1 MSTTKMATRQVKSS
15 NSANILMCKQWWKV
29 CWMYGDQEKYYR
41 QLYGKRKLNT
51 INSEFL
57 NFDKMDSKRSG
68 AQITELTDEFFDSNY
83 GSQIDP
89 APDES
94 NAETK
99 AWFGV
104 ESEPIYGF
112 ESTWQ
117 KDQRRQPI
125 RQSFDDLNN
134 ILDENLNTDA
144 IKTMLQNGLPQE
156 PKTELLDSKELVHRN
171 GEVLGKT
178 SKTVCKT
185 KKGAIVTEETEICTD
200 GKTTANLRFQRSSV
214 KTGPNKV
221 KEVLQPV
228 KENTVLDECPR
239 RKCVGDRLT
248 TTTRTLVT
256 VSQTSTTSCNEP
268 VCRNCVVSPTGSS
281 PPPLHEQAASPPPP
295 APPSPRASPPAPT
308 THPALPSPQPSHSGS
323 SAPSQ
328 CNSPHPYSYPNFR
341 RSQPPP
347 GQAFPEYNLLHSHS
361 VSQLHQPGQ
370 SYRSPQSPQS
380 AMSLSPHPA
389 PQGKLRGLLE
399 HAERLMKPGD
409 PHRHS
414 QSDDDSGCALEEYT
428 WVPPGLRPEQV
439 HLYFSALPEDK
450 VPYVNSVG
458 ERHRLKQLLQQ
469 LPPQDNEVRYC
480 HALSDEERKE
490 LRLFSAQRKREAL
503 GRGQARQLHAP
514 APCERCEETMSAG
527 DMCVTAARAGP
538 AARWHPGCFVCT
550 SCQELLVDLVY
561 FWRDGR
567 LYCGR
572 HHAETLKPRCSACD
586 EIILADECTEAEG
599 RAWHMKHFAC
609 AECARQLGGQRYI
622 MREAR
627 PYCLPCFDG
636 RFAEYCDACGE
647 PVGVDQGQMSHEG
660 QHWHATE
667 RCFACHTCR
676 ASLLGRP
683 FLPRRGAIYCSIA
696 CSRGEPPTPSD
707 SSGPGPRPPRVPRPR
722 RAPSPS
728 LRSPNSPRASPQRE
742 TSPPPDADSEPS
754 ASLAPDS
761 PAPQPPPPPHAC
773 LSLDRALADLRLEQ
787 SITEQNQIQPTP
799 TSEENEERADWR
811 PPPPVEAQALVA
823 QGHASSM
830 PELTGGERRRARGGR
845 TVRFCGDDNRAFEPD
860 EPARRERAREEDASS
875 YCSTC
880 SSSSSSTES
889 YSLPTRRA
897 YGGVRISYVPNDAVA
912 CARRERR
919 RKSAGQD
926 KNCIIS

>member
-1 MSTTKMATRQVKSS
+1 MSTTATRQVKSS

-29 CWMYGDQEKYYR
+29 CWMHGDQEKYYR

-51 INSEFL
+51 IHSEFL
-57 NFDKMDSKRSG
+57 NFDQTDSRRTG
-68 AQITELTDEFFDSNY
+68 AHVTELTDQFFENNY
-83 GSQIDP
+83 RSHIDP
-89 APDES
+89 APDEDGADGGRT
-94 NAETK
+94 N
-99 AWFGV
+99 FGV

-112 ESTWQ
+112 ESAWQ

-125 RQSFDDLNN
+125 RHNYDDIKD
-134 ILDENLNTDA
+134 ILDEELDTNTVA
-144 IKTMLQNGLPQE
+144 TMLHNGLPPE
-156 PKTELLDSKELVHRN
+156 PKTEQLDSKEQIHRN
-171 GEVLGKT
+171 GEALGKT
-178 SKTVCKT
+178 SRTVCKT
-185 KKGAIVTEETEICTD
+185 KRGAVVTEEAEICAD
-200 GKTTANLRFQRSSV
+200 GRSTANLKFQRPTARS
-214 KTGPNKV
+214 GHKV
-221 KEVLQPV
+221 KEVLQSLNED
-228 KENTVLDECPR
+228 KVLDECSR
-239 RKCVGDRLT
+239 KKCVGDTLT
-248 TTTRTLVT
+248 TNTRTVVT

-281 PPPLHEQAASPPPP
+281 PPPLHEQTTSPPPP
-295 APPSPRASPPAPT
+295 APSSPVTSPRHLPS
-308 THPALPSPQPSHSGS
+308 LPSPQPSHSGS
-323 SAPSQ
+323 SVPSQ
-328 CNSPHPYSYPNFR
+328 SNSPHPYSYPNYR

-347 GQAFPEYNLLHSHS
+347 GQNFPEYNLLHSHS
-361 VSQLHQPGQ
+361 VSQLNQPGQ
-370 SYRSPQSPQS
+370 SYQSPQSPQS
-380 AMSLSPHPA
+380 AMSLSPHPV
-389 PQGKLRGLLE
+389 PQGKFRGLLE
-399 HAERLMKPGD
+399 HAERLIKPGD

-439 HLYFSALPEDK
+439 HLYFSAIPEDK

-527 DMCVTAARAGP
+527 DMCVSAARAGP
-538 AARWHPGCFVCT
+538 AARWHPACFVCT
-550 SCQELLVDLVY
+550 NCQELLVDLVY
-561 FWRDGR
+561 FWKDGR

-609 AECARQLGGQRYI
+609 GECSRQLGGQRYI

-636 RFAEYCDACGE
+636 CFAEYCDACGE
-647 PVGVDQGQMSHEG
+647 PVGVDQGQMSHAG

-667 RCFACHTCR
+667 RCFACHACR

-707 SSGPGPRPPRVPRPR
+707 SSAPAARPPRPR
-722 RAPSPS
+722 RAPSP
-728 LRSPNSPRASPQRE
+728 QR
-742 TSPPPDADSEPS
+742 TPSPPPA
-754 ASLAPDS
+754 
-761 PAPQPPPPPHAC
+761 PPPQSHAG
-773 LSLDRALADLRLEQ
+773 LSLDRALADLRLEEPEPQ
-787 SITEQNQIQPTP
+787 QPTP
-799 TSEENEERADWR
+799 APDEAKEPDTWR
-811 PPPPVEAQALVA
+811 PPHPVEAQAVA
-823 QGHASSM
+823 APHSASM
-830 PELTGGERRRARGGR
+830 PELAAPRRAGR
-845 TVRFCGDDNRAFEPD
+845 SVRFCGDDNRAFEPD
-860 EPARRERAREEDASS
+860 PPARPRDDDAASA
-875 YCSTC
+875 CSTC

-889 YSLPTRRA
+889 YSMPARRA

-912 CARRERR
+912 CARRQRR
-919 RKSAGQD
+919 RARAPPD